1 MAGIGLGLA
10 LAKRIVEA
18 HGGRIE
24 AQPHADAG
32 LSFVITLPA
41 GQPPSMETL

>member
-1 MAGIGLGLA
+1 GLGLA

-24 AQPHADAG
+24 ARPGSERGMH
-32 LSFVITLPA
+32 FVITLPA
-41 GQPPSMETL
+41 GTPPPMDAL